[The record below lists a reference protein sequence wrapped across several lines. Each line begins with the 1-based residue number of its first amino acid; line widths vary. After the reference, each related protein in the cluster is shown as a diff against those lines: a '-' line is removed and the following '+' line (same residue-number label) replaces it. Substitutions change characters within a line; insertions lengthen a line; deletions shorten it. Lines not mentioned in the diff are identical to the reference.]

1 MPATFNKNAPLGTC
15 VWCGK
20 DLPRNKDGSPSKVRR
35 WHPDCVAAYREL
47 IDTAHQVKLVE
58 KRDGRRCFDCGRTHY
73 VVGVKTWEV
82 GSGFC
87 GLWFGDHSYIGQGV
101 HIYDWGDVDG
111 PFTPVRFREI
121 ALELDHD
128 VPLWRVAHL
137 PDEERI
143 KYFRIENLRLRCR
156 ECHKAKTAREAAE
169 RAKLKRLARKRQAH
183 LDRMAEKS
191 TWQAPS

>member
-1 MPATFNKNAPLGTC
+1 MPATFNKRAPFGTC

-20 DLPRNKDGSPSKVRR
+20 DLPRNKDGSPSKVLR
-35 WHPDCVAAYREL
+35 WHPGCAAAYRDL
-47 IDTAHQVKLVE
+47 TDTYHQAMLVA
-58 KRDGRRCFDCGRTHY
+58 KRDGRRCFDCGRTHQ
-73 VVGVKTWEV
+73 VVGIMAWDV
-82 GSGFC
+82 GRGFC
-87 GLWFGDHSYIGQGV
+87 GRGFSKYVYRGQGV
-101 HIYDWGDVDG
+101 PIHFWADVEG

-121 ALELDHD
+121 DLELDHD

-169 RAKLKRLARKRQAH
+169 RAKLKRLARKHQAH